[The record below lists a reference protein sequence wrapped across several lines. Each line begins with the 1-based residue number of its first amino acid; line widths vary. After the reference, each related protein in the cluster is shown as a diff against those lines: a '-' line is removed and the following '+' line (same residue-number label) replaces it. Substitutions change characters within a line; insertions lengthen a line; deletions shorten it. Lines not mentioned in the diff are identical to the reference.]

1 MSEDGI
7 GFDTSGEDDA
17 RPRPLTVARTAVSDA
32 ADRLARVAEHL
43 RAAELDDAR
52 GATRI
57 LEAEER
63 ALDAARALE
72 ESRHEVAEAQRRA
85 EYAERLVAETQDLVR
100 EAEAQ
105 RAAAEELARM
115 ADERSRTAED
125 QARSAE
131 ERVAGAEERA
141 TDAEARAALAEGRGG
156 GDAEVRIAEA
166 VQRAEDAEERL
177 EIEMARTVELSRR
190 LDEASRTA
198 TTADE
203 RADEADERAHVSLER
218 TKQLEAEIDE
228 LRAAL
233 DESRKAPPVTV
244 IVDEARTALQE
255 AVAAEV
261 RRPLSSIMG
270 LTLAIKHADPST
282 PEGLDMIRQL
292 SMHARKLDRLVAEYL
307 ELDRL
312 IDGTLRPNRR
322 RTDLAALVRR
332 VIEESPDLEG
342 MEVRVDATKTAIAVD
357 PRLAEQMVEALLAN
371 AGRRTPPGGTITV
384 RVIEDASGATVVA
397 EDGGER
403 VPSFLRETLLD
414 PAQQLRSGPPKGGT
428 GLILMSRLAQ
438 IHRGRASVEDLPHG
452 GAAFKVFL
460 PAVAE
465 DGPGASGHGAGGH
478 DHSALEDGA
487 IAI

>member
-7 GFDTSGEDDA
+7 GFGTSGLEETA
-17 RPRPLTVARTAVSDA
+17 PRPLAVARTAVSQA
-32 ADRLARVAEHL
+32 ADHLAHLVERLH
-43 RAAELDDAR
+43 AAEMDDAR
-52 GATRI
+52 AATRI

-63 ALDAARALE
+63 AAEAVRALE
-72 ESRHEVAEAQRRA
+72 DSRQRIVEAERRA

-100 EAEAQ
+100 DAGEQ

-115 ADERSRTAED
+115 ADERSRMAED
-125 QARSAE
+125 RAAAAE
-131 ERVAGAEERA
+131 DRAAAAEHRA
-141 TDAEARAALAEGRGG
+141 SDAEARAAAAETRGG
-156 GDAEVRIAEA
+156 AVAERGLEEVAR
-166 VQRAEDAEERL
+166 RAEEAEERL
-177 EIEMARTVELSRR
+177 EIETARTVELSRR
-190 LDEASRTA
+190 LEEATRTA
-198 TTADE
+198 RTADE

-233 DESRKAPPVTV
+233 EASKKAPPVTV
-244 IVDEARTALQE
+244 IVDEAKTALQE

-261 RRPLSSIMG
+261 RRPLSSILG
-270 LTLAIKHADPST
+270 LTLAIKHADPHT
-282 PEGLDMIRQL
+282 TEGLDMTRQL

-332 VIEESPDLEG
+332 VVEESPDLEDIR
-342 MEVRVDATKTAIAVD
+342 VRVDADKTGIAVD
-357 PRLAEQMVEALLAN
+357 PRLAEQMVEALLTN
-371 AGRRTPPGGTITV
+371 AGRRTPAGGTITV
-384 RVIEDASGATVVA
+384 RVSEDATGATIVA
-397 EDGGER
+397 EDSGER
-403 VPSFLRETLLD
+403 VSSSLRETLLD
-414 PAQQLRSGPPKGGT
+414 PAQKLRSGPPKGGT

-438 IHRGRASVEDLPHG
+438 IHRGRASVEDLPSG

-465 DGPGASGHGAGGH
+465 DAFDPPPAADGAAG
-478 DHSALEDGA
+478 SALEDGA